1 MNIKLK
7 LKWFIHGYYFAI
19 ATCTLLIVII
29 LAPILYFKG
38 AADWKLLLTVI
49 GGLSSFFFFIQKQ
62 ELDEAKFI
70 NELLVQFNKNYDGMN
85 EKLNAILKANKANR
99 DFEAHEINT
108 LYDYFNLCG
117 EEYLF
122 YQRGYI
128 YPEVWRSWVA
138 GMKIY
143 HDDERIQKLW
153 VDELSSQSYYG
164 LDVSKEIKQLSR
176 KPEA

>member
-1 MNIKLK
+1 MNVK
-7 LKWFIHGYYFAI
+7 LKWIIHKYYFTSAI
-19 ATCTLLIVII
+19 FFLLIAII
-29 LAPILYFKG
+29 LAPIFYLKG
-38 AADWKLLLTVI
+38 IDWKILLTVI

-70 NELLVQFNKNYDGMN
+70 NELLIKFNHRYDEMN
-85 EKLNAILKANKANR
+85 ENLNAIVKANKANQ
-99 DFEAHEINT
+99 DFEDHEIFT

-122 YQRGYI
+122 YRRGYI

-138 GMKIY
+138 GMKFY
-143 HDDERIQKLW
+143 HDDKRIQRLW
-153 VDELSSQSYYG
+153 AKELSSQSYYG
-164 LDVSKEIKQLSR
+164 LDISKEIKQLSQ

>member
-1 MNIKLK
+1 MSIR
-7 LKWFIHGYYFAI
+7 LKWFIHEYYFAI
-19 ATCTLLIVII
+19 ATCTFLIVII

-38 AADWKLLLTVI
+38 AADWKILLTVI

-70 NELLVQFNKNYDGMN
+70 NELLVQFNHRYDNMN
-85 EKLNAILKANKANR
+85 EKLDTILKVNKANR
-99 DFEAHEINT
+99 DFESYEIYT

-122 YQRGYI
+122 YRRGYI
-128 YPEVWRSWVA
+128 YPEVWKSWVA

-143 HDDERIQKLW
+143 HDDKRIQKLW
-153 VDELSSQSYYG
+153 ADELSSQSYYG
-164 LDVSKEIKQLSR
+164 LDIIKEIRQLS
-176 KPEA
+176 